1 MKGVDDFNSE
11 LRDGTKKSLKV
22 AMDSLVPSWQETVKD
37 VRKLW
42 NGYKKTRKQ
51 YRENCTL
58 GKLLRLEEDTFEGM
72 DIETATKSPF
82 LFVLQIIG
90 SNSKSVSS
98 NYRKDIRKQLYDEWI
113 SEDE

>member
-11 LRDGTKKSLKV
+11 LSDGMKKSLKV
-22 AMDSLVPSWQETVKD
+22 AMDSLVPSWQETVQD

-51 YRENCTL
+51 YQKNCTL
-58 GKLLRLEEDTFEGM
+58 GKLFRLEEDTLESM
-72 DIETATKSPF
+72 DLETATKSPF
-82 LFVLQIIG
+82 LFVLQFIG
-90 SNSKSVSS
+90 SNSKSVSK
-98 NYRKDIRKQLYDEWI
+98 NYRKDVRKQLYDEWI